1 MRPYRL
7 SHQARADLDE
17 IWAYSVG
24 KWGRRKAADYLRHIR
39 LAVELVA
46 ERPELGGQHEGIGS
60 EYRKRPVGSHVI
72 FYRAG
77 EAVEIVRVL
86 HQNMD
91 IRLHLA

>member
-1 MRPYRL
+1 MISYRL
-7 SHQARADLDE
+7 SHQARTDLDE
-17 IWAYSVG
+17 IWAYSVA

-46 ERPELGGQHEGIGS
+46 DRPELGGQHEGIET

-77 EAVEIVRVL
+77 PTVEIVRVL